1 MPSSTSR
8 EGWGGW
14 AKKRL
19 NILLGERAGQS
30 GEWTEGETFYWGGG
44 QSWTIPKGW
53 HNRNFRLKWFRLQN
67 IETPLNRWV
76 GRCQITHWS
85 VVQFAHAGGIPG
97 INALRWGWCVKTPK
111 LEKKCFLKLENVS
124 TVHHCPPG
132 EEPCVWSDWGAKGC
146 CWVWDQCGPQEG
158 KACPGQ
164 KKIITKVNLIFII
177 LDKYCWFKKY
187 ISQVPQ
193 LPWMSRSKWVGEP
206 D

>member
-19 NILLGERAGQS
+19 NILSGERAGQS

-53 HNRNFRLKWFRLQN
+53 HKRIFCLKWFRLQN

-76 GRCQITHWS
+76 GRCQTTHWS

-97 INALRWGWCVKTPK
+97 INALRWGWCVKSWRK
-111 LEKKCFLKLENVS
+111 RVLKTGEC
-124 TVHHCPPG
+124 VHH
-132 EEPCVWSDWGAKGC
+132 
-146 CWVWDQCGPQEG
+146 
-158 KACPGQ
+158 
-164 KKIITKVNLIFII
+164 
-177 LDKYCWFKKY
+177 
-187 ISQVPQ
+187 QVKNHAYGVTGV
-193 LPWMSRSKWVGEP
+193 RRVAVGSGINAVLRREKLALVRRK
-206 D
+206 